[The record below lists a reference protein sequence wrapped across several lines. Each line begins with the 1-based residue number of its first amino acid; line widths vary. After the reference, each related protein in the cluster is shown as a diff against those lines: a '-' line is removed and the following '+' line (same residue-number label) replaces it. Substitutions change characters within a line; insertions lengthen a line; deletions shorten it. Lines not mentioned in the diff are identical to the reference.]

1 MIKKHIPTIRLVKKK
16 FGPNNSNL
24 FELSLFEPSIFH
36 IEMLWNPSM
45 DEKSHM
51 RKKKY
56 WFTLRLQEVKYDEDY
71 TFDDPDDTKQKLV
84 FSSEEEA
91 KDIYDTI
98 IAQKKITK
106 EQLDKLF
113 LSNKSI
119 ISEVLYLSE
128 GN

>member
-1 MIKKHIPTIRLVKKK
+1 MIKRQIPTIRLVKKK
-16 FGPNNSNL
+16 FNPKAYQNL
-24 FELSLFEPSIFH
+24 FDLNLFDTTLYH
-36 IEMLWNPSM
+36 IEMLWNPTS
-45 DEKSHM
+45 DNL

-71 TFDDPDDTKQKLV
+71 AFDDSDDNKQKLI

-91 KDIYDTI
+91 KDIYNSI
-98 IAQKKITK
+98 IEQKKITK

-113 LSNKSI
+113 LSNKKI
-119 ISEVLYLSE
+119 ISEVIYLRE